1 MGFLDS
7 LAQWVLL
14 PEIWVIVAILLIGAD
29 IVLGFDFFVF
39 SIGIAALILAGLL
52 FAQKEVWPD
61 HILLFETWEDVGI
74 WFAGLS
80 IGSIGL
86 IRLWLRRRHSAQ
98 PDVNQY

>member
-1 MGFLDS
+1 MGFLDF

-14 PEIWVIVAILLIGAD
+14 PEVWIIAAILLIGAD
-29 IVLGFDFFVF
+29 IVLGFEFFVL

-52 FAQKEVWPD
+52 FAQQEAWLGHV
-61 HILLFETWEDVGI
+61 LLFETWEDVGI

-98 PDVNQY
+98 PDINQY